1 MVRPLVLA
9 FVCCSSVA
17 LAEARAAELDKA
29 SRQIFDQKYEA
40 AARTLEVASRQSGN
54 RRETVLRIL
63 ELQGV
68 AYAQLGQEA
77 KAKTAFQTLL
87 SLDPKRD
94 LAGKYKEHAKVQKAF
109 DGAQAWLQDNPPV
122 EMAAEPAAVD
132 GSGKVMQIAVKVK
145 NDALKLGRKVRFNVR
160 PDGLKW
166 SELDVDIQGSYA
178 AAGTDAES
186 VDWYAELLGDR
197 DAVLVIVG
205 SQRFPIREGKGA
217 PPHEKKDEPKKVV
230 EEPKKKLEPEPE
242 PERRPEM
249 VVKAPES
256 EGGGSAVLRG
266 AGYAALGLGVG
277 ALLGGT
283 IMGLE
288 YQVTVGDVQRRSMTK
303 EGNVITGIT
312 QDMAFALEKRAI
324 LQAQL
329 ANTLWGVG
337 GGLLVLGSVLWFFGR
352 DVFVTP
358 GPGSVTVSGR
368 F

>member
-1 MVRPLVLA
+1 
-9 FVCCSSVA
+9 
-17 LAEARAAELDKA
+17 
-29 SRQIFDQKYEA
+29 
-40 AARTLEVASRQSGN
+40 
-54 RRETVLRIL
+54 
-63 ELQGV
+63 
-68 AYAQLGQEA
+68 
-77 KAKTAFQTLL
+77 
-87 SLDPKRD
+87 
-94 LAGKYKEHAKVQKAF
+94 
-109 DGAQAWLQDNPPV
+109 
-122 EMAAEPAAVD
+122 
-132 GSGKVMQIAVKVK
+132 
-145 NDALKLGRKVRFNVR
+145 VRFNVR

-242 PERRPEM
+242 PERKPEM
-249 VVKAPES
+249 VVKAPEP

-288 YQVTVGDVQRRSMTK
+288 YQVTVGEVQRGSMMK
-303 EGNVITGIT
+303 EGSVITGIT
-312 QDMAFALEKRAI
+312 QDRAFALEKRAI